1 MTREEILTKAA
12 QAMHESYAPGAPR
25 DSRWIARS
33 VAMYRRRFATGL
45 DAVEDDIR
53 RDERNRITAWL
64 REVGARPGMGAR
76 SARDALPAVAAELD
90 RRPIEEPR

>member
-1 MTREEILTKAA
+1 MTRDEILTKAA
-12 QAMHESYAPGAPR
+12 EAMQNVHSPTQPR
-25 DSRWIARS
+25 DPRWRDRS
-33 VAMYRRRFATGL
+33 IAMYRARFTTGL